1 MRMTMAVTYTDGSGA
16 DVVVSAPD
24 LVAFER
30 EFDRSVARFES
41 EVKLTDICWLA
52 WHRLHRDKKA
62 GTFDEWLE
70 TLEAVEISDA
80 SEPAPLDKTAQ
91 PST

>member
-1 MRMTMAVTYTDGSGA
+1 MRMNMKVTYNDGAGV

-41 EVKLTDICWLA
+41 EVKFTDICWLA
-52 WHRLHRDKKA
+52 WHKLNRDKKA
-62 GTFDEWLE
+62 GGFDEWLE
-70 TLEAVEISDA
+70 TLDGVEIADS
-80 SEPAPLDKTAQ
+80 SEPVPLETTALT
-91 PST
+91 ST